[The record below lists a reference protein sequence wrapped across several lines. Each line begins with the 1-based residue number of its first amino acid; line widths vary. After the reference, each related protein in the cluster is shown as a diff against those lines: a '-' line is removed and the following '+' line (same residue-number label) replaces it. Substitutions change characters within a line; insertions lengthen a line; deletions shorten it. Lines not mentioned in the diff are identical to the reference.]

1 MDDFVRDILVFL
13 VYALMLFAIAGSVVA
28 FWAWVVSLLC

>member
-1 MDDFVRDILVFL
+1 MSEFFEMLGCLF
-13 VYALMLFAIAGSVVA
+13 YALMLFAIAGSVIA